1 VRRNLDSSAQ
11 PVATEEALVAACKV
25 DSKADMEVRPAVPK
39 AVAAAAAAAVKFT
52 WLTFV
57 PVRHRES

>member
-39 AVAAAAAAAVKFT
+39 AVAAAAAAVKFT